1 MAKRSVDQRPSQ
13 KAASV
18 SLVLPGKNVPL
29 PDDTKTKFE
38 LMGVSQLEKKVAS
51 SIKCGRIYLP
61 LDWVGKRVKII
72 RMD

>member
-1 MAKRSVDQRPSQ
+1 MANRASGKQPRDKKP
-13 KAASV
+13 AAP
-18 SLVLPGKNVPL
+18 LVLMGNHSSQL
-29 PDDTKTKFE
+29 NDGKTKFE
-38 LMGVSQLEKKVAS
+38 LCGVAQLEKKVAS